1 MRIDG
6 KVAIVTGAGNGI
18 GRATALRLAQA
29 GGKVLVADVEADSAE
44 ETVRL
49 IRSEGGD
56 AMASHTDVGKTA
68 DLNAMVRRAVEA
80 YGRVDIL
87 HNNAFWLALKDA
99 VEHTEEEWDRTM
111 AVCLKAT
118 WYASKLVIPH
128 LLQAGGGAIVNTASV
143 HSLIGFPK
151 HPGYDAAKAAICGLT
166 RQLAAEYGP
175 RGIRVNAVLPGGIDT
190 RVWGTAGQTEKDA
203 FAATVPLRRLGR
215 PAEIASAVLFLVS
228 DEASYVNGA
237 SLVVDGGWSTSA

>member
-18 GRATALRLAQA
+18 GRATALRLARA

-44 ETVRL
+44 ETAGL
-49 IRSEGGD
+49 IRSQGGD
-56 AMASHTDVGKTA
+56 AMASLTDVGVTA
-68 DLNAMVRRAVEA
+68 DLKAMVRRAVEA

-87 HNNAFWLALKDA
+87 HNNAYWLALKDA

-118 WYASKLVIPH
+118 WYTSKLAIPEM
-128 LLQAGGGAIVNTASV
+128 LRAGGGAIVNTASV

-151 HPGYDAAKAAICGLT
+151 YPGYDAAKAAICGLT

-190 RVWGTAGQTEKDA
+190 RAWASAGQTEKDA

-215 PAEIASAVLFLVS
+215 PEEIASAVLFLVS
-228 DEASYVNGA
+228 DDASYVNGA
-237 SLVVDGGWSTSA
+237 SLIVDGGWSTSA